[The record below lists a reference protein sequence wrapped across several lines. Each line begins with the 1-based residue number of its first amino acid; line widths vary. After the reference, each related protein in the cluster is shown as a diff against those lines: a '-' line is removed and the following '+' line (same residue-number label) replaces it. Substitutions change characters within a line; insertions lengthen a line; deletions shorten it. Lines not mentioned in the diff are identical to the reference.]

1 MKTINQEESYKKNA
15 VKPLTAVVLLAT
27 LKIENQLSHT
37 AVLAKLLMEK
47 LGRSNVQSE
56 MIRLIDY
63 DIKPGIRENMG
74 KGDEWSKILKKIL
87 VADIII
93 FATPIWW

>member
-1 MKTINQEESYKKNA
+1 MKTINQEESSEKNA
-15 VKPLTAVVLLAT
+15 VRPLTAIVLLAT
-27 LKIENQLSHT
+27 LKPENQLSHT

-47 LGRSNVQSE
+47 LGRLNVQSE

-63 DIKPGIRENMG
+63 DIKPGIQENMG
-74 KGDEWSKILKKIL
+74 KGDEWPKILKKIL
-87 VADIII
+87 AADIII